1 MDQIL
6 AIVIPVFGLVGLG
19 YLASWTKLLGD
30 AAGDALSE
38 FVFVV
43 AIPVLVFRI
52 MANADLAG
60 ISAWRLWLAFF
71 AAFALSW
78 AAGTFLMRRFFGR
91 DARGGL
97 VGGLAA
103 GYGNTTLIGLPLAIA
118 AFGHDGSVAMALVIG
133 VQLPVMMT
141 VIAFLMVRAE
151 RQDGVAPSQ
160 EDSAALIRSIVEN
173 LVTNPIIIGLA
184 LGTLWRLSGIPFTG
198 MVPEVA
204 GRIADV
210 ASTLALF
217 AMGMGLRKY
226 GIRGHVS
233 AAFSLAA
240 VKIMLMPA
248 LVLVFARL
256 VGLPDL
262 ATKVTILAAAC
273 PTGVT
278 PFLVANRFRT
288 GEGLASNTITIST
301 ILGVASVTFWLNAI
315 TWF

>member
-6 AIVIPVFGLVGLG
+6 TIVIPVFGLVGLG
-19 YLASWTKLLGD
+19 YAAAWTKILG
-30 AAGDALSE
+30 AAVSDALSE
-38 FVFVV
+38 FVFVI
-43 AIPVLVFRI
+43 AIPVLIFRI

-78 AAGTFLMRRFFGR
+78 AAGTFVIRRFFGR

-103 GYGNTTLIGLPLAIA
+103 GYGNTTLVGLPLAIA
-118 AFGHDGSVAMALVIG
+118 AFGHDGSVPMALIIA

-151 RQDGVAPSQ
+151 RQDGVNPIGPSRG
-160 EDSAALIRSIVEN
+160 ALFRSIGEN
-173 LVTNPIIIGLA
+173 LVANPTIIGLF
-184 LGTLWRLSGIPFTG
+184 LGTLWRLSGIPLTG
-198 MVPEVA
+198 LVADLA

-210 ASTLALF
+210 ASTVALF
-217 AMGMGLRKY
+217 ALGMSLRKY
-226 GIRGHVS
+226 GIRGH
-233 AAFSLAA
+233 AWAGLALAA
-240 VKIMLMPA
+240 LKLALMPA
-248 LVLVFARL
+248 LVLVLARL
-256 VGLPDL
+256 TGLPEL
-262 ATKVTILAAAC
+262 PTKVTVIAAAC

-278 PFLVANRFRT
+278 PFLVANRFKN
-288 GEGLASNTITIST
+288 GEGLASNTITLST
-301 ILGVASVTFWLNAI
+301 IFAVASVTFWLNAI